1 MRRFILFALLLS
13 LLLPAGMQ
21 AQAPQGGRE
30 RPDMRLRALRTEF
43 ENELTGNIL
52 PFWIEYAV
60 DPSGGFYGAV
70 EADGTPVRREPKGSV
85 LNARILWSFS
95 VAYRRYGLGGYK
107 KVADRA
113 ADYILRHF
121 IDPRYGGVYWSV
133 DADGAMLDG
142 SKHTDAQ
149 TYTIYALAEHYAAT
163 GNAESLEAAKTLF
176 HDLQAHVHDAEKGG
190 WTDLFARD
198 WSLPAENRGA
208 GRRTANTYIHIVEA
222 CTSLY
227 RVWPDAE
234 VRAALEELVDTFNN
248 RFYDPET
255 RHYVNYCDADW
266 KPVAASQGFGLDIE
280 ASWLAGEGAKALGD
294 AARLARA
301 NEVSLAVLG
310 SALAEG
316 LTADGAMK
324 TSHSARGFSSGY
336 EWWPQC
342 EAIIGCT
349 NAWQLTGEEKYL
361 DAARGLWEYV
371 KAHFVDPAAG
381 GWFKTVR
388 DDGTPTGAPKI
399 SQWNCPYH
407 NTRLCYEMITR
418 LTR

>member
-1 MRRFILFALLLS
+1 MKRTLLLVV
-13 LLLPAGMQ
+13 LLLAPVVQTWSQTPQ
-21 AQAPQGGRE
+21 AGRE
-30 RPDMRLRALRTEF
+30 RPDMRLRTLRAEF
-43 ENELTGNIL
+43 DNELTGNIL

-60 DPSGGFYGAV
+60 DPSGGFYGTV
-70 EADGTPVRREPKGSV
+70 QADGTPVRRDPKGSV

-95 VAYRRYGLGGYK
+95 VAYRCYGLGGYRK
-107 KVADRA
+107 IADRA
-113 ADYILRHF
+113 AAYILRHF

-133 DADGAMLDG
+133 DADGNMLDG

-149 TYTIYALAEHYAAT
+149 CYTIYALAEHYAAT
-163 GNAESLEAAKTLF
+163 GSEESLEAAKSLF
-176 HDLQAHVHDAEKGG
+176 QALQAHVYDAENGG

-227 RVWPDAE
+227 RVWPAAE
-234 VRAALEELVDTFNN
+234 VREALEELVDTFNG
-248 RFYDPET
+248 RFYDAAT
-255 RHYVNYCDADW
+255 RHYVNYCDAEW
-266 KPVAASQGFGLDIE
+266 KPVAASEGFGLDIE
-280 ASWLAGEGAKALGD
+280 ASWLVGEGAKALGD
-294 AARLARA
+294 QARLARA
-301 NEVSLAVLG
+301 NEISLAVLG
-310 SALAEG
+310 SALTEG
-316 LTADGAMK
+316 LTADGVLK
-324 TSHSARGFSSGY
+324 TSHSARGFSGGY

-349 NAWQLTGEEKYL
+349 NAWQLTGEEHYL
-361 DAARGLWEYV
+361 ESARQLWDYV
-371 KAHFVDPAAG
+371 KSHFVDSDAG
-381 GWFKTVR
+381 GWFKSLR

-407 NTRLCYEMITR
+407 NTRLCIEMISR